1 MYLYVELWNARPAW
15 RALPLAER
23 EAFFTTVG
31 QRLEA
36 ELAAGSELV
45 GVAVNDAATPRR
57 ADYQFLAVW
66 KLAEARVPDFE
77 ATWERIGWHDYFEQ
91 ANARGALLAPD
102 TFIGQHIAL

>member
-15 RALPLAER
+15 HALPLRER
-23 EAFFTTVG
+23 EAFFATVG
-31 QRLEA
+31 QQIEA
-36 ELAAGSELV
+36 QLAARGELV

-77 ATWERIGWHDYFEQ
+77 ATWERIGWHAYFEQ
-91 ANARGALLAPD
+91 ANVRGALLAPD